1 MKKVWKCFFKAEEL
15 EYIVSDLYTQISW
28 CYECLG
34 NFMNA
39 SAYASKAI
47 NLYPKEYN
55 CYRRK
60 AMGLL
65 CTRTI

>member
-1 MKKVWKCFFKAEEL
+1 MFFKAEEL

-47 NLYPKEYN
+47 NLYPK
-55 CYRRK
+55 RIQLLSQK
-60 AMGLL
+60 SMGLL